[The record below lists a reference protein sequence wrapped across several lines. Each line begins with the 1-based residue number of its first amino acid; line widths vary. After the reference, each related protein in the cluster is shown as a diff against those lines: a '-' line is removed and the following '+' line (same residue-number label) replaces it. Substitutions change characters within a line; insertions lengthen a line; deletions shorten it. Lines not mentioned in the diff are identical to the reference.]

1 MVRIGFFDFVS
12 ALKLSGFSCL
22 GRGLQQ
28 CRVWTT
34 LKGFSLSDNKGMFS
48 AWCRVTWGQAS
59 RSALSHYIPQTQ
71 LQVGIFPQNLA
82 VTPISLVVR
91 PCTRAQRIVKCK
103 KKKEV
108 GSVVRLSVDREW
120 QGAEQRSN
128 AILCLSPL
136 SLCNELMLLW
146 ATWASPHLFKRCKM
160 GVFT

>member
-103 KKKEV
+103 KKKRSWV
-108 GSVVRLSVDREW
+108 CCK
-120 QGAEQRSN
+120 AECGQRVAGGRVEIKRHSM
-128 AILCLSPL
+128 
-136 SLCNELMLLW
+136 SLTSFSL
-146 ATWASPHLFKRCKM
+146 
-160 GVFT
+160 